1 MAYEDNRQAGIPGI
15 GTAAQNEDLPEDIA
29 TVGLGDAVNQ
39 QAVSDG
45 PTEAEQGPARRREVD
60 PRTKDRLLSW
70 PEGVTNMVNAM
81 FGIDVKKML
90 ESQYTNPDAL
100 SALAFGRWTP
110 PVECHFQ
117 YPNMNPEWGLYS
129 IRVNVYQKKDAGEW
143 VVSGGERRRIHLT
156 LQKDKEGNYVR
167 NNEGRVN
174 YTYNIDRPDEEHV
187 FSTVYGV
194 KISKEERRDMF
205 EALLATGYADQPLTV
220 PTKDGTKTFL
230 LQCNPYYPKDL
241 LVCAQEYAAKML
253 ANNPVYKDRE
263 GNVFNLDEKAVQN
276 LSFGYGAYLKN
287 EEGKTAYVRYNVAQG
302 RITPSVS
309 VEIAKKRE
317 RAKAQAQAKG
327 ESQSQTQEQEQ
338 SQEQSQGGGMRPH

>member
-81 FGIDVKKML
+81 FGIDIKKML

-117 YPNMNPEWGLYS
+117 YPNMVPEWGLYS
-129 IRVNVYQKKDAGEW
+129 IRVNVYQKRETGEW
-143 VVSGGERRRIHLT
+143 VVAGGERRRIHLT
-156 LQKDKEGNYVR
+156 LQKDKDGNYVR
-167 NNEGRVN
+167 NKEGKVN
-174 YTYNIDRPDEEHV
+174 YTYDIDKPDGEHV
-187 FSTVYGV
+187 FSTIYGV
-194 KISKEERRDMF
+194 KISKEERRDIF

-253 ANNPVYKDRE
+253 SNNPVYKDRE

-317 RAKAQAQAKG
+317 RAKAQAQTKG

-338 SQEQSQGGGMRPH
+338 SREQSQSGGMRPH

>member
-1 MAYEDNRQAGIPGI
+1 MAYEDNRQTGIPGI
-15 GTAAQNEDLPEDIA
+15 GTSAQNEDMPEEIM
-29 TVGLGDAVNQ
+29 TNGLGDAVNQ
-39 QAVSDG
+39 QAVNDG
-45 PTEAEQGPARRREVD
+45 PTEAEQGPAKRREVD
-60 PRTKDRLLSW
+60 ARTRERILSW
-70 PEGVTNMVNAM
+70 PEDVVKTVDAT
-81 FGIDVKKML
+81 FGIDIKKML

-117 YPNMNPEWGLYS
+117 YPNMAPEWGLFS
-129 IRVNVYQKKDAGEW
+129 IKVNVYPKKNSDEW
-143 VVSGGERRRIHLT
+143 VVTGGERRRVHLT

-167 NNEGRVN
+167 NKEGRVN
-174 YTYNIDRPDEEHV
+174 YTYDIDRPGGEHV

-194 KISKEERRDMF
+194 KISKEERREIFD
-205 EALLATGYADQPLTV
+205 ALLATGYADQPLTV
-220 PTKDGTKTFL
+220 STKDGTKTFL

-253 ANNPVYKDRE
+253 SNNPVYKDRE

-276 LSFGYGAYLKN
+276 LSYGYGAYLKN

-317 RAKAQAQAKG
+317 RAKSQAQARG
-327 ESQSQTQEQEQ
+327 ETQSQSQEQENGR
-338 SQEQSQGGGMRPH
+338 EQSQGGGMRAH